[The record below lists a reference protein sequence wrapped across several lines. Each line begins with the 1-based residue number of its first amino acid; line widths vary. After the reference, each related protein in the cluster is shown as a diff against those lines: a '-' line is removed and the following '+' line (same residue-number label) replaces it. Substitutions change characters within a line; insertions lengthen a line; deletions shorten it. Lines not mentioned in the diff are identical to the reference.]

1 MKDLYLVR
9 HETDI
14 DMGSGCYYDFKDLL
28 NNLKE
33 YIINYVTDALDAD
46 AIKHAFKIYDDIIE
60 SGLSEHSII
69 VAYASF
75 GFIVMPIHKVVEDL
89 EEVAQYLRSVQ
100 SSNANEK
107 IISDIVHAKNSIKDY
122 FDK

>member
-9 HETDI
+9 HKTDI

-33 YIINYVTDALDAD
+33 YIINYATDALDAD

-89 EEVAQYLRSVQ
+89 EEVVQYLRSVQ